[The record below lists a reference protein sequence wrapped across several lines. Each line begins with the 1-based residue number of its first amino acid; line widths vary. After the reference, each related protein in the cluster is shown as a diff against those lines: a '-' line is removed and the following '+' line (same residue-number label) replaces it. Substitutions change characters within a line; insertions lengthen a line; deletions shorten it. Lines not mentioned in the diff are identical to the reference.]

1 MPNSKTER
9 ITVKASGKYD
19 VLIGRGLL
27 SECGEYIKEVSQ
39 AEKIGLITDDN
50 VNALYGDAVQRSL
63 ESAGF
68 SVCRFVFPHGEQSK
82 NTDTLVKIWNFLCE
96 NNFSRSDCLAA
107 LGGGVT
113 GDMTGFAAAAY
124 LRGMDF
130 VQIPTTLLAQV
141 DSSVGGKTAVDLTG
155 GKNLVGLFKQ
165 PKLVLCDIDA
175 LDTLPDEFFTDGMG
189 EVVKHGMIKSAK
201 LFELLEKY
209 NLKSLRENKD
219 VLEDVIARNIAIKRD
234 VVQADEFDTGERMKL
249 NFGHTLGHSIEQ
261 YYNYTGITH
270 GQAVAAG
277 MKMITDIAE
286 KHMLAEKGTCER
298 LTKCLD
304 GYGLNASVEPTP
316 AQLGSACLNDK
327 KRFGDTINII
337 VCCDVGASMIKKMP
351 VESFF
356 AMLSEA
362 SE

>member
-1 MPNSKTER
+1 MTNSKTER
-9 ITVKASGKYD
+9 ITVKASGRYD

-50 VNALYGDAVQRSL
+50 VNALYGDEAQRSL

-68 SVCRFVFPHGEQSK
+68 TVCRFVFPRGEQSK
-82 NTDTLVKIWNFLCE
+82 STETLVKIWNFLCD
-96 NNFSRSDCLAA
+96 NKFSRSDCLAA

-113 GDMTGFAAAAY
+113 GDMTGFAAATY
-124 LRGMDF
+124 LRGIDF

-141 DSSVGGKTAVDLTG
+141 DSSVGGKTAVDLAG
-155 GKNLVGLFKQ
+155 GKNLVGAFKQ
-165 PKLVLCDIDA
+165 PKLVLCDIDV

-209 NLKSLRENKD
+209 DLKSLRESKD
-219 VLEDVIARNIAIKRD
+219 ALEDVIARNIVIKRD
-234 VVQADEFDTGERMKL
+234 VVQADEFDTGERMLL

-261 YYNYTGITH
+261 YYNYTDITH

-277 MKMITDIAE
+277 MKMMTDIAE

-298 LTKCLD
+298 LVKCLD
-304 GYGLNASVEPTP
+304 RYGLNVTVEPTLT
-316 AQLGSACLNDK
+316 QLGSACMNDK
-327 KRFGDTINII
+327 KRFGGTINIVI
-337 VCCDVGASMIKKMP
+337 CCDVGASMIRKMP

>member
-1 MPNSKTER
+1 MSLKK
-9 ITVKASGKYD
+9 ITVAASGKYD

-27 SECGEYIKEVSQ
+27 AECGRYIKEVSA
-39 AEKIGLITDDN
+39 AEKLAVVTDDN
-50 VNALYGDAVQRSL
+50 VNRFCGDAVQSSL
-63 ESAGF
+63 EAAGF

-82 NTDTLVKIWNFLCE
+82 TPETLFKIWNFLCE
-96 NNFSRSDCLAA
+96 NNITRSDCLVA

-113 GDMTGFAAAAY
+113 GDMTGFAAATY

-141 DSSVGGKTAVDLTG
+141 DSSVGGKTAVDLPG
-155 GKNLVGLFKQ
+155 GKNLVGSFKQ
-165 PKLVLCDIDA
+165 PKLVLCDVDA
-175 LDTLPDEFFTDGMG
+175 LDTLPEEFFIDGMG
-189 EVVKHGMIKSAK
+189 EVVKHGMIKSEK
-201 LFELLEKY
+201 LFAQLEKFT
-209 NLKSLRENKD
+209 LKTLREDKD
-219 VLEDVIARNIAIKRD
+219 ALADVISQNIAIKRD
-234 VVQADEFDTGERMKL
+234 VVQADEFDRGERMKL

-277 MKMITDIAE
+277 MKMITQVAE
-286 KHMLAEKGTCER
+286 RHGISEVGTLER

-304 GYGLNASVEPTP
+304 LYGLNIDVEPTMG
-316 AQLGSACLNDK
+316 QLGAACLNDK
-327 KRFGDTINII
+327 KRFGDSINIV

-351 VESFF
+351 VEAFL

-362 SE
+362 E